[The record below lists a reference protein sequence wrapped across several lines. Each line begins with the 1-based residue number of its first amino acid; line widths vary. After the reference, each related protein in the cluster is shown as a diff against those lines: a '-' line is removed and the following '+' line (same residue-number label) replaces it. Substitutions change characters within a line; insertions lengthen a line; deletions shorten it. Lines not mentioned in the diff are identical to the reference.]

1 MRIGLISDTHI
12 TEPMETLPPQIAE
25 AFQGVDLILHA
36 GDICNSSALDE
47 LEQVAP
53 VLAAEGDDDCGPTL
67 TDKRLKSKHVLQIQG
82 LTLWLVH
89 ENPYRYLFN
98 LHQTKDN
105 TAHEL
110 DAPDIVVF
118 GHTHYSVVQ
127 SKNGILFVNPGSP
140 IVMNYGTKLGTVAI
154 MQIENG
160 KAEAKTIHLS
170 QFVELEP
177 ERL

>member
-1 MRIGLISDTHI
+1 
-12 TEPMETLPPQIAE
+12 METLPPQIAE

-47 LEQVAP
+47 LECVAP

-67 TDKRLKSKHVLQIQG
+67 TDKRLKPKHVLKIQG

-89 ENPYRYLFN
+89 KNPYRYLFN
-98 LHQTKDN
+98 LQQAKGSP
-105 TAHEL
+105 AHEP

-118 GHTHYSVVQ
+118 GHTHYTVEQ
-127 SKNGILFVNPGSP
+127 CKNGILFVNPGSP
-140 IVMNYGTKLGTVAI
+140 MIMNYGTKLGTVALL
-154 MQIENG
+154 QIENG
-160 KAEAKTIHLS
+160 KAEAKTLHLS